1 MERIYQVKTYYV
13 LGTKDNGFYLEKVN
27 QRGKLTL
34 TNNLGEAVKTMSF
47 SKKSEAIKESEQTG
61 LIVYE
66 LTVKEVN

>member
-1 MERIYQVKTYYV
+1 MKTYYV

-34 TNNLGEAVKTMSF
+34 TNNLGEAVKAMSF

>member
-1 MERIYQVKTYYV
+1 MKTYYV
-13 LGTKDNGFYLEKVN
+13 LGTKDTKFYIEKVN

-34 TNNLGEAVKTMSF
+34 TDNLGEAVKSMSF
-47 SKKSEAIKESEQTG
+47 AKKYEADKEAEKTG